1 MKRKKAKEKY
11 RKNDSDPDPDRGSSG
26 ADMYFRIPH
35 QKDPGQWKCVLWR
48 GNNHELD

>member
-1 MKRKKAKEKY
+1 MKRKK
-11 RKNDSDPDPDRGSSG
+11 RKKNIGKMILILILTGSSG